1 MGKQLSGSGRRATGS
16 VGVRDVAKA
25 AGVSTATVSRALNQP
40 HQVSEELRKHV
51 ASVAAELNYIP
62 DPAARALSSQKTF
75 RIGALIPTI
84 ANSIYSRFVEALQ
97 RRLRQ
102 SGYSL
107 VLANYD
113 FDESLE
119 MEEAQALVESGIDA
133 LVLAGEQRSPELY
146 DLLNRRKIPYLLISI
161 YLPDSPHR
169 CVGYDNRA
177 GAEAMTRYILELGH
191 REIGVLEGPS
201 GINDRAR
208 LRTKGIMDAL
218 KDFGV
223 TLPATRITGR
233 SFSVHNGREGLAEL
247 LEAAPEITAVICGN
261 DVLAIGALMEAQAR
275 GLTVPEDLS
284 ICGYD
289 GLDIAQ
295 DMVPQITTVH
305 VPTAQMGLKT
315 AESLVTLLS
324 GEETP
329 HSVLIETRL
338 VPGGSTA
345 PPRSR

>member
-1 MGKQLSGSGRRATGS
+1 MGKQISGNGRRSTGS
-16 VGVRDVAKA
+16 VGVRDVARV

-75 RIGALIPTI
+75 RIGALIPTV

-113 FDESLE
+113 FDACLE
-119 MEEAQALVESGIDA
+119 MEEARALVESGIDA
-133 LVLAGEQRSPELY
+133 LVLAGEQRSSELY
-146 DLLNRRKIPYLLISI
+146 DLLNRRRIPYLLTSI
-161 YLPDSPHR
+161 HLPESIHR

-177 GAEAMTRYILELGH
+177 GAEAITRYILELGH
-191 REIGVLEGPS
+191 REIGVIEGPS
-201 GINDRAR
+201 DVNDRAR
-208 LRTKGIMDAL
+208 LRTRGIMDAL
-218 KDFGV
+218 EESGAA
-223 TLPATRITGR
+223 LPEERIVRR
-233 SFSVHNGREGLAEL
+233 SFSVHNGRDGLAAL
-247 LEAAPEITAVICGN
+247 LDAAPALTAVICGN
-261 DVLAIGALMEAQAR
+261 DVLAIGALLEAQAR
-275 GLTVPEDLS
+275 GLSVPKDLS
-284 ICGYD
+284 ICGFD

-295 DMVPQITTVH
+295 EMVPQITTMH

-315 AESLVTLLS
+315 AESLVSLLS
-324 GEETP
+324 GEDAP

-345 PPRSR
+345 PPKT

>member
-1 MGKQLSGSGRRATGS
+1 MVKQTPGSGRRTGS

-25 AGVSTATVSRALNQP
+25 AGVSTATVSRALNHS

-51 ASVAAELNYIP
+51 ASVAAGLNYIP

-75 RIGALIPTI
+75 RVGVLIPTI

-107 VLANYD
+107 VIANYD

-119 MEEAQALVESGIDA
+119 MEEARALVESGIDA
-133 LVLAGEQRSPELY
+133 LVLAGEQRAAELY
-146 DLLNRRKIPYLLISI
+146 DLLNRRKIPYLLISM

-169 CVGYDNRA
+169 SVGYDNRA
-177 GAEAMTRYILELGH
+177 GAEVMTRYVLELGH
-191 REIGVLEGPS
+191 REIGVIEGPS
-201 GINDRAR
+201 DVNDRAR
-208 LRTKGIMDAL
+208 MRTLGIIDAL
-218 KDFGV
+218 GDFGV
-223 TLPATRITGR
+223 PLPARRITRR
-233 SFSVHNGREGLAEL
+233 SFSVHNGREGLTEL
-247 LEAAPEITAVICGN
+247 LNASPEITAVICGN

-275 GLTVPEDLS
+275 GLSVPEDLS

-295 DMVPQITTVH
+295 EMVPQITTIH
-305 VPTAQMGLKT
+305 VPTAQMGLKA
-315 AESLVTLLS
+315 AESLVGMLA
-324 GEETP
+324 GEKTP
-329 HSVLIETRL
+329 KSVLIETRL

-345 PPRSR
+345 PPRPY

>member
-1 MGKQLSGSGRRATGS
+1 MGKQISGNGRRSTGS
-16 VGVRDVAKA
+16 VGVRDVARV

-75 RIGALIPTI
+75 RIGALIPTV

-113 FDESLE
+113 FDECLE
-119 MEEAQALVESGIDA
+119 MEEARALVESGIDA
-133 LVLAGEQRSPELY
+133 LVLAGEQRPSELY
-146 DLLNRRKIPYLLISI
+146 DLLNRRRIPYLLTSI
-161 YLPDSPHR
+161 HLPESTHR

-177 GAEAMTRYILELGH
+177 GAEAIARYILELGH
-191 REIGVLEGPS
+191 REIGVIEGPS
-201 GINDRAR
+201 DVNDRAR
-208 LRTKGIMDAL
+208 LRTRGIMDAL
-218 KDFGV
+218 EEAGAE
-223 TLPATRITGR
+223 LPQDRIVRR
-233 SFSVHNGREGLAEL
+233 SFSVHNGRDGLAAL
-247 LEAAPEITAVICGN
+247 LDAAPELTAVICGN
-261 DVLAIGALMEAQAR
+261 DVLAIGALLEAQAR
-275 GLTVPEDLS
+275 GLAVPKDLS
-284 ICGYD
+284 ICGFD

-295 DMVPQITTVH
+295 EMVPQITTMH

-315 AESLVTLLS
+315 AKSLVSLLS
-324 GEETP
+324 GEDAP

-345 PPRSR
+345 PPKS